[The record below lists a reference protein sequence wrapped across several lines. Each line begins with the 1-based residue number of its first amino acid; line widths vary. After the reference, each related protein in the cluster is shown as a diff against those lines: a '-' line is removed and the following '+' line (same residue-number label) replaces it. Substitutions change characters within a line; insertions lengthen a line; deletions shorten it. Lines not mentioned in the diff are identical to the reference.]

1 MGHHHGHRDK
11 TIEYVAIEK
20 WLSHCL
26 KLQHLLYRPRFD
38 TPSKNEL
45 LGFAVTEYQ

>member
-1 MGHHHGHRDK
+1 MVISLPK
-11 TIEYVAIEK
+11 ASASTVA
-20 WLSHCL
+20 
-26 KLQHLLYRPRFD
+26 YRPRFD